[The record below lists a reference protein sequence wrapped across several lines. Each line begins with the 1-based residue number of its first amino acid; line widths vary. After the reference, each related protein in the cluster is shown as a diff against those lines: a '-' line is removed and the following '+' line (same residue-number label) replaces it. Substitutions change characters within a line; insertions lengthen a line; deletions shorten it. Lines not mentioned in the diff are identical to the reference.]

1 MMRRAWLTAP
11 VLLALTGCAS
21 LDPAAALRAAAR
33 NLNFHLE
40 AVRPRLDI
48 AFPLERSALVIAVD
62 LGVENGSNLRLA
74 ARSLGGNIQLDSAGS
89 SFPLGKL
96 HFPAGVTLDPTSRR
110 TVRAE
115 LRLPYGEVR
124 NAWKVLESVAL
135 KGGAGTW
142 KLDGAATLDILGVPL
157 QLPLRTSL
165 HTGTPRP

>member
-1 MMRRAWLTAP
+1 MRRAWLAAP

-33 NLNFHLE
+33 NLNFRLE

-62 LGVENGSNLRLA
+62 LGVDNGSNLRLA
-74 ARSLGGNIQLDSAGS
+74 ARALGGRIQLDSAGS
-89 SFPLGKL
+89 SFPLGQL
-96 HFPAGVTLDPTSRR
+96 NFPAGVTLDPVSRR

-142 KLDGAATLDILGVPL
+142 TLDGAVTFDILGVPL
-157 QLPLRTSL
+157 QLPLRTHL
-165 HTGTPRP
+165 QTGTPRP